1 MKTWIIITALAL
13 SYVIAAGDTWAL
25 ASAPQKPLPVR
36 SASYCATHGGYSL
49 ACVLNGKA
57 AGGAQ

>member
-1 MKTWIIITALAL
+1 MKTWIIVVVLAL
-13 SYVIAAGDTWAL
+13 SFGIAGGDTWAL

-36 SASYCATHGGYSL
+36 STSYCAVHGGYSL

-57 AGGAQ
+57 GSVK

>member
-1 MKTWIIITALAL
+1 MKTWIIVVALAL
-13 SYVIAAGDTWAL
+13 SYAIAGGDTWAL

-36 SASYCATHGGYSL
+36 STSYCAVHGGYSL

-57 AGGAQ
+57 

>member
-1 MKTWIIITALAL
+1 MKTWIIVAALAL
-13 SYVIAAGDTWAL
+13 SYGIAAVDTWAL

-36 SASYCATHGGYSL
+36 SAAYCVTHGGHSL

-57 AGGAQ
+57 GGVQ